1 MSKFKVWFVFDGAYR
16 DGICFSDGKR
26 RLSRPVGVLEKLKIK
41 NIFIWDYFN
50 RPLAKPAQI
59 MYTIEYESRN
69 NTRIFG

>member
-1 MSKFKVWFVFDGAYR
+1 MQPEQPIGMGNQVSFSPPIQNSKNN
-16 DGICFSDGKR
+16 
-26 RLSRPVGVLEKLKIK
+26 EKQNNL
-41 NIFIWDYFN
+41 IFIGPCVSVVILGLFI